1 MYDKH
6 TRSERWKKLLKKSK
20 SMVKVAKNK
29 FSENLITNLK
39 YTDPSSWMKRM
50 NKLGLASFQGEND
63 GWHFET
69 ETKSDQILTDEM
81 ADYFAN
87 ISKDFKP
94 VDPSLLGIVPP
105 GADFVSEVNCIPS
118 EHKIFDVLQAAKK
131 TSSVPNDLPSAFL
144 KEFLPFLA
152 KPAQIIFSKSNT
164 EGIYPT
170 QWKTE
175 YVTPHPKVL
184 LGLP

>member
-6 TRSERWKKLLKKSK
+6 AISERWKKLLKKSK
-20 SMVKVAKNK
+20 SMVKVAKKK

-50 NKLGLASFQGEND
+50 NKLGLASFQEKND

-69 ETKSDQILTDEM
+69 ETNSDQILTDEM

-118 EHKIFDVLQAAKK
+118 EHKIFDVL
-131 TSSVPNDLPSAFL
+131 
-144 KEFLPFLA
+144 
-152 KPAQIIFSKSNT
+152 
-164 EGIYPT
+164 
-170 QWKTE
+170 
-175 YVTPHPKVL
+175 
-184 LGLP
+184 

>member
-20 SMVKVAKNK
+20 SMVKVAKKK

-94 VDPSLLGIVPP
+94 LRAYFITSPNILILLSLLCRAPLAPCPHLNHQLYP
-105 GADFVSEVNCIPS
+105 GEN
-118 EHKIFDVLQAAKK
+118 
-131 TSSVPNDLPSAFL
+131 
-144 KEFLPFLA
+144 
-152 KPAQIIFSKSNT
+152 
-164 EGIYPT
+164 
-170 QWKTE
+170 
-175 YVTPHPKVL
+175 
-184 LGLP
+184 